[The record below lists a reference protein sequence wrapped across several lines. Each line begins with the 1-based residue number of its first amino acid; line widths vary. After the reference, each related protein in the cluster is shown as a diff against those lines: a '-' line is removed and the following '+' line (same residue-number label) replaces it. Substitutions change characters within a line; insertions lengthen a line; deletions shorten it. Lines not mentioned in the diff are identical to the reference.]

1 MGRLVGTG
9 QVKTNNGEVG
19 LVGYD
24 VCLTRR
30 RSRVR
35 FSELVWKKYFFST
48 AVPSPTTT
56 VAQRFGAAVARW
68 AHNPKAPGSKPGIAI
83 QREKK
88 YFFVAANQLTARV
101 AQSVEH
107 WSNKPTVA
115 GSIPVVSSTPLRQK
129 KLFFIHRLKL
139 LVGD

>member
-1 MGRLVGTG
+1 ME
-9 QVKTNNGEVG
+9 KIFFFPH
-19 LVGYD
+19 
-24 VCLTRR
+24 
-30 RSRVR
+30 SRAL
-35 FSELVWKKYFFST
+35 SHTHT
-48 AVPSPTTT
+48 ALITTT

-115 GSIPVVSSTPLRQK
+115 GSIPVVSSTPLRPK
-129 KLFFIHRLKL
+129 IIFYSPP
-139 LVGD
+139 

>member
-1 MGRLVGTG
+1 MRG
-9 QVKTNNGEVG
+9 KNI
-19 LVGYD
+19 
-24 VCLTRR
+24 
-30 RSRVR
+30 
-35 FSELVWKKYFFST
+35 FFPQPCPPPHTHT
-48 AVPSPTTT
+48 ALITTT

>member
-1 MGRLVGTG
+1 MEE
-9 QVKTNNGEVG
+9 KIFFFH
-19 LVGYD
+19 
-24 VCLTRR
+24 
-30 RSRVR
+30 SRA
-35 FSELVWKKYFFST
+35 LPPHTHT
-48 AVPSPTTT
+48 ALITTT

-88 YFFVAANQLTARV
+88 YIFFVAANQLTARV

-115 GSIPVVSSTPLRQK
+115 GSIPVVSNQE
-129 KLFFIHRLKL
+129 KLSKINLQIAQWAYGVIGYHFGL
-139 LVGD
+139 

>member
-1 MGRLVGTG
+1 MEKIFFFHSRA
-9 QVKTNNGEVG
+9 
-19 LVGYD
+19 
-24 VCLTRR
+24 LTH
-30 RSRVR
+30 
-35 FSELVWKKYFFST
+35 T
-48 AVPSPTTT
+48 ALITTT

-115 GSIPVVSSTPLRQK
+115 GSIPVVSSSTLRPK
-129 KLFFIHRLKL
+129 IIFYSPP
-139 LVGD
+139 

>member
-1 MGRLVGTG
+1 MGGGAIKKNIFFLCRTTVI
-9 QVKTNNGEVG
+9 GELG

-35 FSELVWKKYFFST
+35 FSELVWGEKIFFFHSRALTHT
-48 AVPSPTTT
+48 ALITTT

-83 QREKK
+83 QREKNI
-88 YFFVAANQLTARV
+88 F
-101 AQSVEH
+101 
-107 WSNKPTVA
+107 
-115 GSIPVVSSTPLRQK
+115 
-129 KLFFIHRLKL
+129 L
-139 LVGD
+139 LQQIS

>member
-1 MGRLVGTG
+1 ME
-9 QVKTNNGEVG
+9 KIFFFPH
-19 LVGYD
+19 
-24 VCLTRR
+24 
-30 RSRVR
+30 SRAL
-35 FSELVWKKYFFST
+35 SHTHT
-48 AVPSPTTT
+48 ALITTT

-115 GSIPVVSSTPLRQK
+115 GSIPVVSTKIIFYPTSIRRRRRRGTSSIGRA
-129 KLFFIHRLKL
+129 RR
-139 LVGD
+139 